1 MNAKELI
8 CPVSSERINE
18 RVTRFN
24 ALFTIILVVAGVYL
38 HSALVLLLLAAD
50 FYIRAFTSLK
60 TSPLSYLSQN
70 MVTVFKLER
79 KPIDKAPKIFAAR
92 LGFLMSLFIVIF
104 SLTGLQSAAL
114 VIAGILTLFASL
126 ELLFGFCAGCYVYS
140 YIVLVMNP
148 DKL

>member
-1 MNAKELI
+1 MNPKELI
-8 CPVSSERINE
+8 CPVSTERINE

-24 ALFTIILVVAGVYL
+24 ALFTIALVVTGVYF
-38 HSALVLLLLAAD
+38 HSAIILLLLAAD

-60 TSPLSYLSQN
+60 TSPLSYISQN
-70 MVTVFKLER
+70 MVAVFKLDR

-92 LGFLMSLFIVIF
+92 LGFLMSLLIVIF
-104 SLTGLQSAAL
+104 SVAGLQSAAL

-140 YIVLVMNP
+140 YIALVVNP
-148 DKL
+148 DKP